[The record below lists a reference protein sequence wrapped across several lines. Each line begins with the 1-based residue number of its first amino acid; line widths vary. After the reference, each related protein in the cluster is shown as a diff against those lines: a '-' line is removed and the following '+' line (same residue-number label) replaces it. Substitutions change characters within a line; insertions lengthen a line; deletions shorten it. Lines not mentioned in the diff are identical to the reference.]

1 MGVILVNLAVTI
13 GLVVSV
19 VGLGSG
25 GLVTYVSMEKDI
37 TENHTLIEA
46 NTITDNERQENLK
59 DDLDE
64 LKESDKEIQR
74 LLRELIRQ
82 TQ

>member
-1 MGVILVNLAVTI
+1 VNLAVTI

-46 NTITDNERQENLK
+46 NTISDNERQENLK

>member
-1 MGVILVNLAVTI
+1 MNLAVTI

-46 NTITDNERQENLK
+46 NTISDNERQENLK